1 MNKKVLDSSAILAVI
16 YQETGAETVEPLL
29 KTSLVSSVNLAE
41 VCTKLAEKNVLDKQ
55 AIDDFQKLGLEIVD
69 FDLKQAVKVA
79 ELRPLTKHL
88 GLSLGDRSCLALA
101 MLRNTV
107 AVTADK
113 SSRKLSLC
121 EIEVIR

>member
-69 FDLKQAVKVA
+69 FDLEQAVKVA

-113 SSRKLSLC
+113 SWKKLSLC